1 MLPVQIS
8 SFEPLAAM
16 PMATSNTTP
25 STRIANSDT
34 AAINFITVST
44 VRSPAAENTASRPVE
59 INSVAVK
66 IPPRPRHRRIVR
78 LSPSID
84 SNSVSLTHNI
94 GISADGGFVS
104 QSPAAVKIRQ
114 SSHHWRLPERHCYT
128 GGMPNASTCPTPPPP
143 DPHDDLSRRE
153 FLGHS
158 AKNAAVAGAAA
169 AGVVALGSTHP
180 AASPNERI
188 AVGVIGV
195 RRRGLELA
203 TLLAGRSDTDVPVLC
218 DVDPAVMVTATP
230 RLVDS
235 QGFAPELVA
244 DFRRVIDRNDL
255 DAVVIATPDHHHATM
270 TRLACLAGKDVFV
283 EAPVSRTIGESRQM
297 VETARATGRV
307 VQCGLQQRS
316 GRHFLEAI
324 ELIRA
329 GEIGRVRLARAWTV
343 HRGKSIGT
351 QTETDPPA
359 GVDYSAWL
367 GPAADCP
374 FHPARFH
381 DNWKWFWD
389 FGTGALGRYG
399 VHALDIARWGL
410 ELELP
415 TRASASGGIYHFQD
429 DRQTPD
435 TLCVQ
440 FDYPDATIAWEH
452 RLWSTRGPEGR
463 SEGTAFYGELGTLV
477 IDRGGYKIYGRS
489 EAPVSDG
496 HRADADH
503 IANFLACI
511 RSRQTPVA
519 DIATGATSST
529 LCHLGNLA
537 HRLGREVTWDVLTQD
552 FGSDTQ
558 AAALAETSHDVIV

>member
-1 MLPVQIS
+1 MTN
-8 SFEPLAAM
+8 E
-16 PMATSNTTP
+16 
-25 STRIANSDT
+25 STR
-34 AAINFITVST
+34 
-44 VRSPAAENTASRPVE
+44 PAP
-59 INSVAVK
+59 
-66 IPPRPRHRRIVR
+66 
-78 LSPSID
+78 
-84 SNSVSLTHNI
+84 LT
-94 GISADGGFVS
+94 
-104 QSPAAVKIRQ
+104 
-114 SSHHWRLPERHCYT
+114 
-128 GGMPNASTCPTPPPP
+128 P

-169 AGVVALGSTHP
+169 AGVVALAATRP

-188 AVGVIGV
+188 AVGVIGA

-203 TLLAGRSDTDVPVLC
+203 TILAARSDTDVPVLC
-218 DVDPAVMVTATP
+218 DIDPAVLAAATP
-230 RLVDS
+230 RLLEA
-235 QGFAPELVA
+235 QGFTPELVS

-255 DAVVIATPDHHHATM
+255 DAVVVATPDHHHATM

-297 VETARATGRV
+297 VEVARETGRV
-307 VQCGLQQRS
+307 IQCGLQQRS
-316 GRHFLEAI
+316 GRHFREAI
-324 ELIRA
+324 GLIRD

-351 QTETDPPA
+351 RSETDPPA

-367 GPAADCP
+367 GPASRRP

-381 DNWKWFWD
+381 DSWRWFWD
-389 FGTGALGRYG
+389 FGSGALGRYG
-399 VHALDIARWGL
+399 VHSLDVARWGL
-410 ELELP
+410 GMELP

-489 EAPVSDG
+489 EAPVADG

-503 IANFLACI
+503 IANFLDCL
-511 RSRQTPVA
+511 RSREMPAA
-519 DIATGATSST
+519 DIAIGATSST

-537 HRLGREVTWDVLTQD
+537 YRLGREVTRDALTGD
-552 FGSDTQ
+552 FGDDTE
-558 AAALAETSHDVIV
+558 AVTLAETGHDGPA